1 VYLLGFSFALCL
13 LAGQNY
19 NLRYKLST
27 LEGTTDGTGGLG
39 STCDTVSSRELDLLS
54 LEMGRLVKVWVSE
67 EITESWFR
75 GKGTLGKEGV
85 ERVEVK
91 VRDGVKA
98 VFRAIKLS
106 DVSEEEEEG
115 DGGKKNEEGVEVLVN
130 EIVAEDSDKDVKMI

>member
-1 VYLLGFSFALCL
+1 M
-13 LAGQNY
+13 
-19 NLRYKLST
+19 
-27 LEGTTDGTGGLG
+27 
-39 STCDTVSSRELDLLS
+39 
-54 LEMGRLVKVWVSE
+54 EMGRLVKVWVSE